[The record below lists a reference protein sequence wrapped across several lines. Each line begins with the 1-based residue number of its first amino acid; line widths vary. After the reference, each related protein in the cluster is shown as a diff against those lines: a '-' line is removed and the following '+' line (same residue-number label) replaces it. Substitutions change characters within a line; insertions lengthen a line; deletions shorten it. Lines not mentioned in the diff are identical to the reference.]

1 MTFSLAARC
10 AATGA
15 FGVCAATA
23 DLAVGGRVAHVE
35 AGVGAVL
42 TQHRTDPRL
51 GPRGLGLLR
60 SGCGAAE
67 TIEALVA
74 STPEARWRQLAVVDR
89 DAATAAFNGDEIV
102 TTSAEQHGAG
112 CVAIGNM
119 LASAG
124 VGAAMVQAFT
134 ADGGAPLAE
143 RLVRALE
150 AGALAGGETG
160 ATRSAVVLV
169 AIDPAMHL
177 VDLRVDDD
185 PAPVM
190 ALRRLWDAYRPWVD
204 DLRLRALDPDR
215 AEGRPGSATAALLEG
230 QRR

>member
-51 GPRGLGLLR
+51 GPRGLALLR

-134 ADGGAPLAE
+134 ADGPSRSARTLDLIGRCLA
-143 RLVRALE
+143 
-150 AGALAGGETG
+150 ALAPEHDGGNDG
-160 ATRSAVVLV
+160 AQS
-169 AIDPAMHL
+169 
-177 VDLRVDDD
+177 DDAAGD
-185 PAPVM
+185 NQ
-190 ALRRLWDAYRPWVD
+190 
-204 DLRLRALDPDR
+204 RAHR
-215 AEGRPGSATAALLEG
+215 AALLRLLDEVEPQEQRLDLRQISG
-230 QRR
+230 QFELSLQ

>member
-10 AATGA
+10 EATGA

-23 DLAVGGRVAHVE
+23 DLAVGARVGHVA

-51 GPRGLGLLR
+51 GPRGLALLR

-67 TIEALVA
+67 TVAALVA
-74 STPEARWRQLAVVDR
+74 STAEARWRQLAVIDET
-89 DAATAAFNGDEIV
+89 AETAAFHGCEVV
-102 TTSAEQHGAG
+102 TTSAEQHGPG

-119 LASAG
+119 LATREIG
-124 VGAAMVQAFT
+124 PAMVAAFGVD
-134 ADGGAPLAE
+134 ASLPLAE

-150 AGALAGGETG
+150 AADHAGGETA

-169 AIDPAMHL
+169 ALDPGMHL
-177 VDLRVDDD
+177 VDLRVDND
-185 PAPVM
+185 PEPLA
-190 ALRRLWDAYRPWVD
+190 ALRALWDAYHPWTD
-204 DLRLRALDPDR
+204 DLRMRALDPDR
-215 AEGRPGSATAALLEG
+215 ARGVPEAPASPHVEGRA
-230 QRR
+230 R